1 MTSSGQSTPGPITV
15 LRLGHRRGRDPRI
28 STHVG
33 LVARAFGAQRFLLA
47 GEADNDV
54 LSNLREVS
62 ERFGGE
68 FEATHE
74 DSALGWLKRF
84 TTDAGDGKPGV
95 AVHLT
100 MYGEQHE
107 KAISEIP
114 RDRPLAVVVGGAKV
128 GKEYY
133 EVCQHNVAVGN
144 QPHSEVAALAVF
156 MAAFLGGMPGANQF
170 SGGQLEIRP
179 STRGKD
185 VVDHSEDE

>member
-1 MTSSGQSTPGPITV
+1 M

-33 LVARAFGAQRFLLA
+33 LVARAFGAERFLLA
-47 GEADNDV
+47 GETDDDL

-74 DSALGWLKRF
+74 DSALGWLRRF

-100 MYGEQHE
+100 MYGESHE
-107 KAISEIP
+107 QAICEIP

-156 MAAFLGGMPGANQF
+156 LAAFRGMPAASEF
-170 SGGQLEIRP
+170 SGGQIEIRP
-179 STRGKD
+179 SARGKD
-185 VVDHSEDE
+185 VVDHSVEE

>member
-74 DSALGWLKRF
+74 DSALAWLRRF

-100 MYGEQHE
+100 MYGESHE
-107 KAISEIP
+107 QAICEIP
-114 RDRPLAVVVGGAKV
+114 RDRPLAGVVGGAKV
-128 GKEYY
+128 GRGYY

-156 MAAFLGGMPGANQF
+156 LAAFRGMPAASEF
-170 SGGQLEIRP
+170 SGGQIEIRP
-179 STRGKD
+179 SARGKD
-185 VVDHSEDE
+185 VVDHSEEE

>member
-1 MTSSGQSTPGPITV
+1 MTSSEPSAPAPIAV
-15 LRLGHRRGRDPRI
+15 VRLGHRRGRDPRI

-33 LVARAFGAQRFLLA
+33 LVARAFGADRFLLA
-47 GEADNDV
+47 GESDEDV

-62 ERFGGE
+62 KRFGGG
-68 FEATHE
+68 FEATHV

-84 TTDAGDGKPGV
+84 TKDAGDGKPGV

-100 MYGEQHE
+100 MYGEPHE
-107 KAISEIP
+107 QAISEIP
-114 RDRPLAVVVGGAKV
+114 TDRPMAVVVGGAKV
-128 GKEYY
+128 GTEDY

-156 MAAFLGGMPGANQF
+156 MASFLGGMPGANQF

-179 STRGKD
+179 SARGKN
-185 VVDHSEDE
+185 VVDYSEEE